1 MADGR
6 EVGVSGDGVPAR
18 ADALARDR
26 FGWEGLRP
34 AQQAAIGAAVQGRDV
49 LAVMPTGSGKS
60 AVYQLAGLLRR
71 EDGAG
76 PALVLSPLLSLQR
89 DQVAT
94 MEAAGMRAA
103 RLSSQEPEHERRA
116 VLEALREGALD
127 VLLLA
132 PEQLAAAG
140 VLDQLAAARPG
151 LVCVDEAHC
160 VSSWGHDFRPDYLR
174 IPEALGP
181 LGRPPVVA
189 LTATASP
196 PVRDDVVARLGL
208 VDPEVVLRDLDR
220 PAIRLEVVRAE
231 RKEVQRETVVLRAA
245 AEAKPEIVY
254 CATRRDTE
262 EVAQSL
268 ADLGFSAAAYHAG
281 LRGPER
287 EGVQRAFLEGHL
299 DVVVATSA
307 FGMGIDKPD
316 VRTVL
321 HAAVPAS
328 PDAYWQEVGRAGRD
342 GAPALGLLVYRP
354 GDLGMQRFLAAGL
367 PHREDA
373 AEVVRVLRAAGPL
386 SRSALAGKAD
396 LPVRRVGVLAN
407 LLVESGSARPDGR
420 GRLAWCGPEDPRDA
434 VDAALELA
442 EQQRA
447 VERSRTDMMRGYAET
462 TACRRGYLLAYFGEE
477 LPGPCGNCDTCLAA
491 EAAGEEPSTVSGGTD
506 EMPAASRVHHPEWGD
521 GTVMGA
527 EDGDKVTVL
536 FDEAGYKVLSIPL
549 VEERGLLK
557 PTGQPT
563 VEEPSEEA
571 EVTPTSGRRE
581 AG

>member
-1 MADGR
+1 MAEATDDA
-6 EVGVSGDGVPAR
+6 GVLAR
-18 ADALARDR
+18 AAELARER
-26 FGWEGLRP
+26 FGWERLRP
-34 AQQAAIGAAVQGRDV
+34 AQEAAILAAVRGRDV

-71 EDGAG
+71 EAGAG
-76 PALVLSPLLSLQR
+76 PTLVVSPLLSLQR

-94 MEAAGMRAA
+94 MDGAGIRSA
-103 RLSSQEPEHERRA
+103 RLSSQESERERSA
-116 VLEALREGALD
+116 VLEALHDGRLD

-140 VLDQLAAARPG
+140 VLDQLSAARPG

-160 VSSWGHDFRPDYLR
+160 ISSWGHDFRPDYLR

-181 LGRPPVVA
+181 LGHPPVVA

-208 VDPEVVLRDLDR
+208 VDPAVVLRDLDR

-231 RKEVQRETVVLRAA
+231 QGDAQRETVVLRAA

-254 CATRRDTE
+254 CSTRRATE
-262 EVAQSL
+262 EVAEAL
-268 ADLGFSAAAYHAG
+268 AALGFSAAAYHAG
-281 LRGPER
+281 LRGNER

-328 PDAYWQEVGRAGRD
+328 PDEYWQEVGRAGRD
-342 GAPALGLLVYRP
+342 GEPALGLLVYRP
-354 GDLGMQRFLAAGL
+354 GDLGLQRFLSAGL
-367 PHREDA
+367 PHREDL
-373 AEVVRVLRAAGPL
+373 AEVVRVLRQHGPL
-386 SRSALAGKAD
+386 ARTALGRRAD
-396 LPVRRVGVLAN
+396 LPIRRVGVLAN
-407 LLVESGSARPDGR
+407 LLVESGAARPDAR
-420 GRLAWCGPEDPRDA
+420 GRLTWCGPEDPRDA

-477 LPGPCGNCDTCLAA
+477 LPGPCGNCDICLAA
-491 EAAGEEPSTVSGGTD
+491 EAAGEEPSTVAGGT
-506 EMPAASRVHHPEWGD
+506 EELPAASRVHHPEWGD

-549 VEERGLLK
+549 VEERGLLE
-557 PTGQPT
+557 PTGQPA
-563 VEEPSEEA
+563 VGAPPEEA
-571 EVTPTSGRRE
+571 ETTTDGRRE